1 MDKIEIVDAEENDVD
16 LLLDMKLDIILNNE
30 ETLKIKYKWQA
41 LKLCPKCLLY
51 QLFRLNEYKPH
62 TQYRLNL

>member
-30 ETLKIKYKWQA
+30 ETLKMNKNELEKTVLEAEEQIRANLADYKVI
-41 LKLCPKCLLY
+41 LENC
-51 QLFRLNEYKPH
+51 
-62 TQYRLNL
+62 

>member
-30 ETLKIKYKWQA
+30 ETLKMNSK
-41 LKLCPKCLLY
+41 KLY
-51 QLFRLNEYKPH
+51 
-62 TQYRLNL
+62 